1 MRLLLIV
8 VILLIGLAVFQS
20 YRNHCYWH
28 GRSQAANW
36 AACLTRI

>member
-8 VILLIGLAVFQS
+8 VILLVGLAVLQS

-28 GRSQAANW
+28 GRSQAADW
-36 AACLTRI
+36 VVCVTKI